1 MAASERDYEASEK
14 ACLHMRFT
22 VFIHRPSS
30 DLSEYTAVAQQLHQ
44 FFRSGTRYYRS
55 YLMTGPPK
63 STRDWFEHFKYRY
76 IVILLG
82 HSGCW
87 CDHPDHP
94 TETVGKGEKK
104 REQKMGVYHS
114 GFVPDRNVC
123 PKELEKTEEAKKSI
137 KEDEAYYH
145 QKFAGCGNR
154 SHVFHANNLGLQGKG
169 KYTIGDPS
177 VPLADTTR
185 LLIWRSGPGGEMQ
198 NIVLPRR
205 VPRMFFWNGGCLS
218 ILTTN
223 MGELFTNQLRGTWHY
238 HGWQYSP
245 GCDYGKFCYDF
256 FSGWIRGSKKDKAPN
271 EYDTGRIEKAYRDAA
286 LIGRRPKYHPRVMDL
301 TGVLNPREEPG
312 GKEEGSK

>member
-1 MAASERDYEASEK
+1 
-14 ACLHMRFT
+14 
-22 VFIHRPSS
+22 
-30 DLSEYTAVAQQLHQ
+30 
-44 FFRSGTRYYRS
+44 
-55 YLMTGPPK
+55 
-63 STRDWFEHFKYRY
+63 
-76 IVILLG
+76 
-82 HSGCW
+82 
-87 CDHPDHP
+87 
-94 TETVGKGEKK
+94 
-104 REQKMGVYHS
+104 
-114 GFVPDRNVC
+114 
-123 PKELEKTEEAKKSI
+123 
-137 KEDEAYYH
+137 
-145 QKFAGCGNR
+145 
-154 SHVFHANNLGLQGKG
+154 
-169 KYTIGDPS
+169 
-177 VPLADTTR
+177 
-185 LLIWRSGPGGEMQ
+185 MQ